1 MRIVLIDNHVL
12 FREGLASLL
21 QNQPD
26 IEVIA
31 EARSIKEAYP
41 LIYEL
46 LPDLILADL
55 GARPDEG
62 LEIIREICLSKPAIA
77 VVILSNEESDDLVMR
92 SLRCGAKGFIVK
104 NSSLD
109 IVLASIRA
117 LPQGEVALSRK
128 MTRRVIDEIFR
139 RENNGQSF
147 RSGLDSLTTREKEVL
162 RLLAAGATNRQIA
175 GELFIS
181 ENTAKIHVHNILEK
195 LKLRNRHE
203 AARLGHLISL
213 DQP

>member
-12 FREGLASLL
+12 FREGLSSLL

-31 EARSIKEAYP
+31 EARSIKEVYP

-46 LPDLILADL
+46 MPDLILADL
-55 GARPDEG
+55 GAHPYEG
-62 LEIIREICLSKPAIA
+62 LEIVKEICLNKSEIA
-77 VVILSNEESDDLVMR
+77 VVIMSNEDSDELVLH
-92 SLRCGAKGFIVK
+92 SLRYGARGFILK
-104 NSSLD
+104 SSSLE

-128 MTRRVIDEIFR
+128 MTRRVIDEVFR
-139 RENNGQSF
+139 LESNGRNYQSA
-147 RSGLDSLTTREKEVL
+147 LDSLTSREYDVL
-162 RLLAAGATNRQIA
+162 RLLTTGATNRQIA
-175 GELFIS
+175 GKLFIS
-181 ENTAKIHVHNILEK
+181 ENTVKIHVHNILEK

-203 AARLGHLISL
+203 VTRLTHLIGF